1 MYMTLRAEDGHVFD
15 AYVTGEETARAG
27 IVLIQEIFGVNSHIR
42 DVADFFAA
50 QGYRV
55 IAPAL
60 FDRVQAKVELGYA
73 REDIQKG
80 LELRS
85 EISQEQVMM
94 DIAAAV
100 QALEKQSSAGV
111 VGYCWGG
118 TLAWLAACEIAG
130 VNAAS
135 CWYGGGLAQVANE
148 QTAVPVQMHFG
159 ELDKSI
165 PLSDVEIIRQA
176 QPDAEMFVYPGV
188 DHGFGCDQRGSY
200 NQAATELARQRTLS
214 FFAKHL

>member
-1 MYMTLRAEDGHVFD
+1 MYMTLRAQDGHVFD
-15 AYVTGEETARAG
+15 AYVAGEETACAG
-27 IVLIQEIFGVNSHIR
+27 IVVIQEIFGVNSHIR

-60 FDRVQAKVELGYA
+60 FDRVQAKVELGYTQK
-73 REDIQKG
+73 DVQKG

-85 EISQEQVMM
+85 EIGQEQVLQ

-100 QALEKQSSAGV
+100 QALDKQSSVGV

-118 TLAWLAACEIAG
+118 TLAWLAACKIPG
-130 VNAAS
+130 VKAAS
-135 CWYGGGLAQVANE
+135 CWYGGGLAQAAHE
-148 QTAVPVQMHFG
+148 QTTVPVQMHFG
-159 ELDKSI
+159 EQDKSI
-165 PLSDVEIIRQA
+165 PASDIELIRKA
-176 QPDAEMFVYPGV
+176 QPGVEMFVYAGV

-200 NQAATELARQRTLS
+200 DKAATELARLRTIS

>member
-1 MYMTLRAEDGHVFD
+1 MYMTLRAQDGHVFD
-15 AYVTGEETARAG
+15 AYVAGAETARAG
-27 IVLIQEIFGVNSHIR
+27 IVVIQEIFGVNSHIR
-42 DVADFFAA
+42 DVADFFAG

-60 FDRVQAKVELGYA
+60 FDRVQAKVELGYTPK
-73 REDIQKG
+73 DIQKG
-80 LELRS
+80 LDLRS
-85 EISQEQVMM
+85 EISQEQVLQ

-100 QALEKQSSAGV
+100 QALDRQTSVGV

-118 TLAWLAACEIAG
+118 TLAWLAACQIPG
-130 VNAAS
+130 VKAAS

-148 QTAVPVQMHFG
+148 QTTVPVQMHFG

-165 PLSDVEIIRQA
+165 PASDIELIRRV
-176 QPDAEMFVYPGV
+176 QPGVEMFVYAGV

-200 NQAATELARQRTLS
+200 DKAATELARLRTIS

>member
-42 DVADFFAA
+42 DVAGFFAA

-55 IAPAL
+55 VAPAL

-73 REDIQKG
+73 QQDIQKG

-100 QALEKQSSAGV
+100 QALEKQSSVGV

-118 TLAWLAACEIAG
+118 TLAWLAASEIAS

-135 CWYGGGLAQVANE
+135 CWYGGGLAQVATE

-165 PLSDVEIIRQA
+165 PLSDIEIIRQA

>member
-1 MYMTLRAEDGHVFD
+1 MYMTLRAEDGHVLD
-15 AYVTGEETARAG
+15 AYVAGEETARAG
-27 IVLIQEIFGVNSHIR
+27 IVVIQEIFGVNSHIR
-42 DVADFFAA
+42 DVVDFFAA

-60 FDRVQAKVELGYA
+60 FDRVQAKVELGYTQK
-73 REDIQKG
+73 DVQKG

-85 EISQEQVMM
+85 EISQEQVLQ

-100 QALEKQSSAGV
+100 QALDKQSSVGV

-118 TLAWLAACEIAG
+118 TLAWLAACQNAR
-130 VNAAS
+130 VSAAS
-135 CWYGGGLAQVANE
+135 CWYGGGIAQVANE

-159 ELDKSI
+159 ERDKSI
-165 PLSDVEIIRQA
+165 PASDIELIRKA
-176 QPDAEMFVYPGV
+176 QPGVEMFVYADV
-188 DHGFGCDQRGSY
+188 DHGFGCDQRSSY
-200 NQAATELARQRTLS
+200 DKAATELARLRTIS